1 MSQVQATFT
10 HHDQLGRGTW
20 TPLAG
25 FWVRVAASLIDAF
38 VQLLGMLPYLIG
50 LVMLI
55 EAKGAGANIY
65 QSADPTRQ
73 ADRVTVLT
81 GVGLMVL
88 GGILSMVIWVWN
100 RVVQQG
106 RTGQSIG
113 KAALGIV
120 LVSARTGTPIGA
132 GSAFLREV
140 VHYVVDGPLHR
151 LPLAAV
157 GPAQADPGRQGR
169 RHRGRQGRPASP
181 ERRAD
186 LGAAR
191 PGLTTGRGC

>member
-88 GGILSMVIWVWN
+88 GGILSMVIWIWN

-140 VHYVVDGPLHR
+140 VHYVVDGLLYIGYLWPLWDR
-151 LPLAAV
+151 RKQTLGDKVVGTVVAKDVRRPQSDEPTWAQRALA
-157 GPAQADPGRQGR
+157 
-169 RHRGRQGRPASP
+169 
-181 ERRAD
+181 
-186 LGAAR
+186 
-191 PGLTTGRGC
+191 

>member
-55 EAKGAGANIY
+55 EARGAGANIY

-140 VHYVVDGPLHR
+140 VHYVVDGLVFIGYLWPLWDR
-151 LPLAAV
+151 RKQTLGDKVVGTVVAKDVRRPQSDEPTWAQRALA
-157 GPAQADPGRQGR
+157 
-169 RHRGRQGRPASP
+169 
-181 ERRAD
+181 
-186 LGAAR
+186 
-191 PGLTTGRGC
+191 

>member
-1 MSQVQATFT
+1 MSQVQATFN
-10 HHDQLGRGTW
+10 HHGQLGRGTW

-140 VHYVVDGPLHR
+140 VHYVVDGLLYIGYLWPLWDR
-151 LPLAAV
+151 RKQTLGDKVVGTVVAKDVRRPKSDEPTWAQRALA
-157 GPAQADPGRQGR
+157 
-169 RHRGRQGRPASP
+169 
-181 ERRAD
+181 
-186 LGAAR
+186 
-191 PGLTTGRGC
+191 